1 MERPSYKPLAQ
12 ATIAHSGCYVLDA
25 HNPVPVRA
33 DSPAVE
39 VMTDLAKIPAATIS
53 PDDTLPEANQSML
66 LRGVRLLLVAGN
78 DGRIRGVLSS
88 TDLLGERPVL
98 VAQNRGI
105 KRNELRVSDVMTA
118 VDSMEVL
125 RINDVAKAEVG
136 HIVATLKAAT
146 RAHAL
151 VVEDQNGKQVL
162 RGIFS
167 ATQIARQ
174 LGVAVVT
181 HEAART
187 FAEIEA
193 AIAGV

>member
-12 ATIAHSGCYVLDA
+12 AAIASAGCFVFDA
-25 HNPVPVRA
+25 HNPTPVRA
-33 DSPAVE
+33 DSSALE
-39 VMTDLAKIPAATIS
+39 VMTDLSKIPAATIS
-53 PDDTLPEANQSML
+53 PDDSLPEANQSML
-66 LRGVRLLLVAGN
+66 LRGVRLLLVSGS
-78 DGRIRGVLSS
+78 DGRIRGVIS
-88 TDLLGERPVL
+88 TNDLLGERPVL

-118 VDSMEVL
+118 VDNMEVL
-125 RINDVAKAEVG
+125 RLSDVARSEVG

-146 RAHAL
+146 RVHAL
-151 VVEDQNGKQVL
+151 VVEDRDGQQVL

-167 ATQIARQ
+167 ASQIARQ
-174 LGVAVVT
+174 LGISVVT

-193 AIAGV
+193 AISGV

>member
-12 ATIAHSGCYVLDA
+12 ATIAGSGCFVLDA

-53 PDDTLPEANQSML
+53 PDDSLPEANQSML

-118 VDSMEVL
+118 VDNMEVL
-125 RINDVAKAEVG
+125 RINDVARAEVG

-174 LGVAVVT
+174 LGVSVVT

-193 AIAGV
+193 AISGV

>member
-12 ATIAHSGCYVLDA
+12 ATIASSGCFVLDA

-53 PDDTLPEANQSML
+53 PDDSLPEANQSML

-118 VDSMEVL
+118 VDNMEVL
-125 RINDVAKAEVG
+125 RINDVARAEVG

-174 LGVAVVT
+174 LGISVVT

-193 AIAGV
+193 AISGV

>member
-12 ATIAHSGCYVLDA
+12 AAIAAGGCHLLDA

-33 DSPAVE
+33 DSPALE
-39 VMTDLAKIPAATIS
+39 VMTDLSKIPAATIS
-53 PDDTLPEANQSML
+53 PNDSLPEANQSML
-66 LRGVRLLLVAGN
+66 LRGVRLLLVAAS
-78 DGRIRGVLSS
+78 DGRIRGVV
-88 TDLLGERPVL
+88 TANDLLGEKPVL

-118 VDSMEVL
+118 VDHMEVL
-125 RINDVAKAEVG
+125 RLSDVSKAEVG

-146 RAHAL
+146 RVHAL
-151 VVEDQNGKQVL
+151 VVEEIDGKQMV

-167 ATQIARQ
+167 ASQIARQ
-174 LGVAVVT
+174 LGISVVT

-193 AIAGV
+193 AISGV